1 MSEKGLRE
9 SILLASV
16 FFFACLGIGI
26 FLTMRDPAIGQS
38 FLALFKDTVMEGIT
52 GDPPAVLCVKIF
64 LNNLQACLLLFLG
77 GASLGVATLFIL
89 STNGLIIGSII
100 EAVREKQG
108 IELILAAIVPH
119 GIFEI
124 PSFILS
130 GALGFLLAK
139 ALHDEWHGIG
149 DASSSAAQYGRIFVV
164 FILPLILLAAVVE
177 AFITPQII
185 NLVH

>member
-1 MSEKGLRE
+1 MSEKGFRDG
-9 SILLASV
+9 ILVSAV
-16 FFFACLGIGI
+16 FFFACLCIGI
-26 FLTMRDPAIGQS
+26 VLTMNDPAIGQG
-38 FLALFKDTVMEGIT
+38 FLTLFKDMVMEGIT
-52 GDPPAVLCVKIF
+52 GDSPAVLCLKIF

-77 GASLGVATLFIL
+77 GASFGVATLFIL
-89 STNGLIIGSII
+89 STNGLVIGSII
-100 EAVREKQG
+100 EVVREQQG

-149 DASSSAAQYGRIFVV
+149 DASSSAAQYGRVFVV
-164 FILPLILLAAVVE
+164 FILPLILLAAFVE

>member
-1 MSEKGLRE
+1 MSEKGVLK
-9 SILLASV
+9 SIIIASV
-16 FFFACLGIGI
+16 IFFACLVLGIL
-26 FLTMRDPAIGQS
+26 LTMKDPSIGQNV
-38 FLALFKDTVMEGIT
+38 LTLFKDSVMEGIT
-52 GDPPAVLCVKIF
+52 GDPPIVLCAKIF

-77 GASLGVATLFIL
+77 GASFGVVSLFIL

-100 EAVREKQG
+100 EVVREKQG
-108 IELILAAIVPH
+108 IYLILAAIVPH

-139 ALHDEWHGIG
+139 VLLDEWNGKG
-149 DASSSAAQYGRIFVV
+149 DAASSAAQYGRFFVV
-164 FILPLILLAAVVE
+164 CILPLILLAAVVE

>member
-1 MSEKGLRE
+1 MSEKGLWE
-9 SILLASV
+9 SIVVAAVLFFTTLA
-16 FFFACLGIGI
+16 LGI
-26 FLTMRDPAIGQS
+26 FLTMKDPSIGQG
-38 FLALFKDTVMEGIT
+38 FLTLFKDTVMEGIT
-52 GDPPAVLCVKIF
+52 GDPPLLLCAKIF

-77 GASLGVATLFIL
+77 GASLGAVTLFIL
-89 STNGLIIGSII
+89 STNGIIIGSIV
-100 EAVREKQG
+100 EVVREKQG

-139 ALHDEWHGIG
+139 ALHEEWSGRG
-149 DASSSAAQYGRIFVV
+149 DAAAAAARYGRVFVV
-164 FILPLILLAAVVE
+164 FILPLVLTAAVVE